1 MSWTLAVTKVNK
13 TRHYLKWKVVCT
25 SDGDALP
32 ATDLIALM
40 PADLSRQEQAL
51 MKMKVVPGTAGV
63 APKATI
69 NITLTD
75 DEGDTLWADTAIS
88 NVANSWHTLS
98 SDIAIYLPIFSKLN
112 LAINDIGDVG
122 DQVTLYF
129 ISWME

>member
-1 MSWTLAVTKVNK
+1 MSWTLTVSKVSK

-25 SDGDALP
+25 SDGSSCS

-40 PADLSRQEQAL
+40 PPDLARQEQAL

-63 APKATI
+63 APDTTI
-69 NITLTD
+69 DITLTD
-75 DEGDTLWADTAIS
+75 DEGDTLWADTGIS

-98 SDIAIYLPIFSKLN
+98 ADIGIHLPVFSKLY
-112 LAINDIGDVG
+112 LAVSDIGGSG

>member
-1 MSWTLAVTKVNK
+1 MSWTLAVTKVSK

-25 SDGDALP
+25 SDGSSLA
-32 ATDLIALM
+32 ATDLVALM
-40 PADLSRQEQAL
+40 PSDLARQEQAL
-51 MKMKVVPGTAGV
+51 MKLKVVPGTTTV
-63 APKATI
+63 APDTTI
-69 NITLTD
+69 DITLTD
-75 DEGDTLWADTAIS
+75 DEGDTLWADTTIS

-98 SDIAIYLPIFSKLN
+98 ADIAIYLPIFSKLN